1 MIIYSIVGIE
11 DFYSKFNISPFYA
24 SKFIFYPAETLA

>member
-11 DFYSKFNISPFYA
+11 DFCSKFNILFYA